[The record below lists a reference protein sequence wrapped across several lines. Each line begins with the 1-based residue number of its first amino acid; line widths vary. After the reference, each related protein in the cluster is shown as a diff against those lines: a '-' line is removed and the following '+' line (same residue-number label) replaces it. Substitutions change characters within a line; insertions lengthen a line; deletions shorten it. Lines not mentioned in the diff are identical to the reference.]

1 MPSRSPGCSAPSP
14 PGGAP
19 VPRAP
24 SIRRPPWGR
33 AEWAHRATAA
43 APRRR
48 RRAGQPPAAGTPP
61 APPWLRRWRPQAS
74 APTAHAPSPSASWQ
88 APSATVPART
98 PRAQA
103 RPRVPLTAGHA
114 NPPLRQRRDRPEIR
128 PPLRLGDATQALGD
142 PPRAV
147 EVPFFEVGVDQ
158 KREQRAH
165 HGRLADRGNLVIL
178 TLGGPLEQLPRTRRL
193 APGEVQGG
201 ERGNDVR
208 MLLESLQQQRG
219 LLQAALP
226 DTQVREADD
235 GGGAPRRHPQVEV
248 PGGLDQLGLGLLPAS
263 GGCQDAA
270 VVGAAEGGDDVAPL
284 HEVRGRTHPLVGARD
299 VVDELARPQEPA
311 EDLVN

>member
-1 MPSRSPGCSAPSP
+1 M
-14 PGGAP
+14 
-19 VPRAP
+19 
-24 SIRRPPWGR
+24 
-33 AEWAHRATAA
+33 
-43 APRRR
+43 
-48 RRAGQPPAAGTPP
+48 
-61 APPWLRRWRPQAS
+61 
-74 APTAHAPSPSASWQ
+74 
-88 APSATVPART
+88 PART

-142 PPRAV
+142 PLRAV

-235 GGGAPRRHPQVEV
+235 GGGAPCRHPQVEV

-263 GGCQDAA
+263 GGCKDAA

-284 HEVRGRTHPLVGARD
+284 HALGSRAHPLVGARD

-311 EDLVN
+311 EDLVNRGQLRRLACTGRCQRLVGQDQSLLDAIGHDEQATEICQCEKLDVGVAESASDHDRLAEQGLAHLRVRF